1 MSVSIIIPTFNRR
14 EELIRAVESALNQT
28 YRKTEVIVVDDGSDE
43 KAGEILKDLNAVNL
57 KIIYQTNKG
66 PAAARNGG
74 VEESK
79 SEWLA
84 FLDSDDFW
92 LPDKLTKQ
100 VDFHRNNQNILIS
113 QTDEEWIRNGIKVN
127 PKKYH
132 LKQGG
137 DIFAISLERCMIS
150 PSAVMIHRRLFEEMG
165 GFDETLPVC
174 EDYDLWLR
182 ITARY
187 KVGFI
192 KETLVVKTG
201 GHADQLSR
209 KYWGMDRFRIK
220 ALENI
225 LESDMTQIKKDATKK
240 ILELK
245 LNVLIEG
252 CQKRGKQKEAREY
265 IEKLK
270 GYETSFCGCVQF

>member
-1 MSVSIIIPTFNRR
+1 MNVSVVIPTYNRR

-28 YRKTEVIVVDDGSDE
+28 CQKTEVIVVDDGSDA

-57 KIIYQTNKG
+57 RIIYQENKG
-66 PAAARNGG
+66 PAAARNRG

-79 SEWLA
+79 SEWLV

-150 PSAVMIHRRLFEEMG
+150 PSAVMIHRRLFEEIG
-165 GFDETLPVC
+165 GFDETFPVC

-192 KETLVVKTG
+192 KEKLVVKTG
-201 GHADQLSR
+201 GHADQLSK

-220 ALENI
+220 ALEKI
-225 LESDMTQIKKDATKK
+225 LESDMTQTKKEAVQK

-245 LNVLIEG
+245 LKVLIEG

-265 IEKLK
+265 VDKLK
-270 GYETSFCGCVQF
+270 GYEASFCGN

>member
-1 MSVSIIIPTFNRR
+1 MNVSVVIPTYNRR
-14 EELIRAVESALNQT
+14 EELIRAVESVLNQGHHQ
-28 YRKTEVIVVDDGSDE
+28 TEIIVVDDGSSMKVE
-43 KAGEILKDLNAVNL
+43 EILKKFDRENL
-57 KIIYQTNKG
+57 KIIYQANKG
-66 PAAARNGG
+66 PAAARNRG

-92 LPDKLTKQ
+92 LRDKLAKQ
-100 VDFHRNNQNILIS
+100 VEFHREHSGILIS
-113 QTDEEWIRNGIKVN
+113 QTDEEWVRNGIKVN

-150 PSAVMIHRRLFEEMG
+150 PSAVMIQRRLFEKMG
-165 GFDETLPVC
+165 GFDETFPVC

-182 ITARY
+182 ITSQH

-192 KETLVVKTG
+192 KEKLVVKTG

-220 ALENI
+220 ALEKI
-225 LESDMTQIKKDATKK
+225 LESDMIQTKREAAQK

-245 LNVLIEG
+245 LKVLIEG
-252 CQKRGKQKEAREY
+252 CLKRGKEKEAREY
-265 IEKLK
+265 VNKLK
-270 GYETSFCGCVQF
+270 RLNSFTRVFH